1 MEVLDFVLGLFSEVF
16 WEFLKCLVAI
26 VWEALSKE
34 R

>member
-1 MEVLDFVLGLFSEVF
+1 VEVLDFVVDLFGEVF